1 MKTTNLIIRCMK
13 GWSVLVLLK
22 TQHTKGGNVKKILMA
37 FVALAVLHMSGA
49 YADGC
54 RIVQN
59 SGNTNWVNNPQDCTA
74 YGNYEIIYDGYSQV
88 AYYDCTACNNGKS
101 PVQIELEAWTQLC
114 GRTVFYG
121 SCHECD
127 YDWQCGADG
136 WESINSFTE
145 KYKHWYCGGNYCHW
159 EYTDTRCNTGS
170 GYMLVGDHCEK
181 APTCSSATYSCSG
194 TNWSNGGGYDRQ
206 ACASYS
212 TRCFDISEGET
223 VTTIQMFNCDSC
235 KPGFT
240 TVNKSFTYS
249 DLPSCGPYPYNDCV
263 CRKTGSDWIYDGGN
277 HRYVKTIVDMST
289 CTETKM
295 YECAEGYYGTNGN
308 CTKCGVIEGV
318 QSSSPRNSTSCNDC
332 CIDVG
337 ELGSDASGSYKIA
350 TRCCGTC

>member
-1 MKTTNLIIRCMK
+1 MYERLVGVGFIENTTHQ
-13 GWSVLVLLK
+13 G
-22 TQHTKGGNVKKILMA
+22 GGNVKKILMA

-59 SGNTNWVNNPQDCTA
+59 SGNTNWVNNTQDCTA

-170 GYMLVGDHCEK
+170 GYML
-181 APTCSSATYSCSG
+181 
-194 TNWSNGGGYDRQ
+194 
-206 ACASYS
+206 
-212 TRCFDISEGET
+212 
-223 VTTIQMFNCDSC
+223 
-235 KPGFT
+235 
-240 TVNKSFTYS
+240 
-249 DLPSCGPYPYNDCV
+249 
-263 CRKTGSDWIYDGGN
+263 
-277 HRYVKTIVDMST
+277 
-289 CTETKM
+289 
-295 YECAEGYYGTNGN
+295 
-308 CTKCGVIEGV
+308 
-318 QSSSPRNSTSCNDC
+318 
-332 CIDVG
+332 
-337 ELGSDASGSYKIA
+337 
-350 TRCCGTC
+350 